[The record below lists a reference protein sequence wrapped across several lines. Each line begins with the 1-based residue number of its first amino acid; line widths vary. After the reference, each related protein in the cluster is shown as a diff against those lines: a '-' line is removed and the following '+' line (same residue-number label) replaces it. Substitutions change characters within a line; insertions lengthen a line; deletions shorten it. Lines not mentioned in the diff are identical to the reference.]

1 MQYKHTGD
9 ITTTHTHNPQR
20 EWLDPERFAQVVEER
35 ALSCKCGWP
44 CCGARISRRNAEL
57 VGDDSQPL
65 VYASGAT
72 QTLYNMRT
80 ALQFCSLACNR
91 AARLFMMA
99 LDTSALGLRPCYARR
114 LRPHPA
120 PDAAAPLPEVLA
132 YSVVQE
138 HEPAAVLDG
147 SSSSDEDD
155 DGDNSGGCAGLV
167 CGCGSATAVEG
178 YDAAKMHA
186 LGYGRSPAAMLFGDD
201 SSDDDDDDDDED
213 DEDDDSSSDEE
224 EEEESM
230 KTTELDAR
238 MKGLRLSDCGWVLN
252 SLRGWVGEDTR
263 RHCRR
268 EGYRAEAGAATA
280 WTAPCLRSSSGRGG
294 SGDDGDDA
302 RERAFIA
309 TQRQQSLAAMV
320 TNKLAQMAA
329 GCGGSTY
336 AVLVRIQA
344 LVATFRMDA
353 PIRGFTPA
361 QQAILAHVLCVLV
374 TSAPAAHAHDR
385 ALVDTLRG
393 ACTRFLD
400 EHHVSDAEDLPDML
414 AVFF

>member
-1 MQYKHTGD
+1 M
-9 ITTTHTHNPQR
+9 
-20 EWLDPERFAQVVEER
+20 EER

-44 CCGARISRRNAEL
+44 CCGRGISRRNAEL

-72 QTLYNMRT
+72 QTLYNMRA
-80 ALQFCSLACNR
+80 ALQFCGLACNR
-91 AARLFMMA
+91 AARLFMMS

-114 LRPHPA
+114 LRPHAA

-138 HEPAAVLDG
+138 HEPTAVLDDD
-147 SSSSDEDD
+147 SSSDDEDD
-155 DGDNSGGCAGLV
+155 CAGLV
-167 CGCGSATAVEG
+167 RGCGSATAVEG

-186 LGYGRSPAAMLFGDD
+186 LGYGRSPAEMLFGDD
-201 SSDDDDDDDDED
+201 SSSSDDDDYD
-213 DEDDDSSSDEE
+213 DEDDDEDEDEDDSSESDEGE
-224 EEEESM
+224 EEDESM
-230 KTTELDAR
+230 RTSELDER
-238 MKGLRLSDCGWVLN
+238 MRGLRLSDCGWVLN

-263 RHCRR
+263 RHCRQ
-268 EGYRAEAGAATA
+268 EGYRAEAGAGAA
-280 WTAPCLRSSSGRGG
+280 WTAPCDRSSIRRGG
-294 SGDDGDDA
+294 GDDEEDE

-309 TQRQQSLAAMV
+309 SQRQQSLAAMV
-320 TNKLAQMAA
+320 TNKLAQMTA

-336 AVLVRIQA
+336 AVLVRIRA

-361 QQAILAHVLCVLV
+361 QQAVLAHVLCVLV
-374 TSAPAAHAHDR
+374 TSGTAAPAAG
-385 ALVDTLRG
+385 DTLRV

-400 EHHVSDAEDLPDML
+400 EHHVSDTEDLPDML